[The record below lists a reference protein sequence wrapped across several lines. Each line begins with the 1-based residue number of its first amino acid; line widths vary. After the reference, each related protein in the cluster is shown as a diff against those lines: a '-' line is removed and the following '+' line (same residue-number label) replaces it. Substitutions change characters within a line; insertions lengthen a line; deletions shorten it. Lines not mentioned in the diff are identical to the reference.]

1 MPSSRGVSRREM
13 MLGLGA
19 FACLPS
25 MTSAASTPDGG
36 FLPAEADFVLSNAT
50 LLNGNG
56 RISKGVGIR
65 VEAGQIVAVGPTI
78 KGGTDLGGDWLFPGF
93 TDSSCNVG
101 MVEVGQEQAS
111 RDDRDVGQ
119 IRPESRAIDGF
130 HPMSAVIPIT
140 RASGITR
147 LFLTPGGGRLVP
159 GQVAMVQ
166 SAGATLAEALV
177 QSPVALSVELGQR
190 GEGGSR
196 ISSARE
202 LRAWFAEIGLPA
214 PVLPSTGDEEPAKE
228 DAVIGLIRGGKIP
241 IRIRAERAD
250 DIERALDLAKT
261 FGFRLILEGGAEA
274 WRLAP
279 EIAAAG
285 VPVILSPTL
294 AQPDGFDRL
303 EARYDNSALLDAAG
317 VRLAFASGG
326 AHFARGLRV
335 DVGIL
340 QAYGLPYEAAI
351 RGLCCAGTEIHGISN
366 YGRLEPGAHADL
378 VRASGDPLQP
388 RTRILGV
395 WIRGRPCSMAN
406 RQTRLAD
413 QFRSL

>member
-1 MPSSRGVSRREM
+1 M
-13 MLGLGA
+13 
-19 FACLPS
+19 
-25 MTSAASTPDGG
+25 
-36 FLPAEADFVLSNAT
+36 
-50 LLNGNG
+50 
-56 RISKGVGIR
+56 
-65 VEAGQIVAVGPTI
+65 VAVG
-78 KGGTDLGGDWLFPGF
+78 
-93 TDSSCNVG
+93 
-101 MVEVGQEQAS
+101 QEPAS
-111 RDDRDVGQ
+111 RDDRDAGQ
-119 IRPESRAIDGF
+119 IRPDSRAIDGF
-130 HPMSAVIPIT
+130 HPNSSVIPIT
-140 RASGITR
+140 RAAGITR

-159 GQVAMVQ
+159 GQVALVQ
-166 SAGATLAEALV
+166 SAGASLAETLV

-190 GEGGSR
+190 GDGGSR
-196 ISSARE
+196 IGAARE
-202 LRAWFAEIGLPA
+202 LRSWFTEIGLPA
-214 PVLPSTGDEEPAKE
+214 PILPKEAEGEPVKE
-228 DAVIGLIRGGKIP
+228 DPVIALVRGGRIP
-241 IRIRAERAD
+241 IRIKAERAD

-261 FGFRLILEGGAEA
+261 YGFRLILEGGAEA
-274 WRLAP
+274 WRVGP

-285 VPVILSPTL
+285 VPLILSPTL

-303 EARYDNSALLDAAG
+303 EARYDNAALLNAAG

-340 QAYGLPYEAAI
+340 QAYGLPFEAAI
-351 RGLCCAGTEIHGISN
+351 RGLCCLGTEIHGVPD

-395 WIRGRPCSMAN
+395 WIRGRPTSMAN